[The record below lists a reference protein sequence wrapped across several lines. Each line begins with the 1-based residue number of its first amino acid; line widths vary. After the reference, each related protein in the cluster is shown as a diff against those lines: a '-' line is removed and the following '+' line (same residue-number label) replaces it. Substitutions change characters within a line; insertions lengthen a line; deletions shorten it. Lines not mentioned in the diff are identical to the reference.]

1 MRARSSAH
9 MGTLLPA
16 AALRCEVFVVLFR
29 PASVYGSPPRDAR
42 RAFNRMHPASYVALD
57 VNDLDTLRDALGEQ
71 HEAVSSPRA
80 RACSDCETR
89 G

>member
-9 MGTLLPA
+9 TGTLLPA

-29 PASVYGSPPRDAR
+29 PASVYGSPPRAGTAR
-42 RAFNRMHPASYVALD
+42 VQSHASRFSHVALD

-71 HEAVSSPRA
+71 HEAVSGLA
-80 RACSDCETR
+80 RVR
-89 G
+89 LF